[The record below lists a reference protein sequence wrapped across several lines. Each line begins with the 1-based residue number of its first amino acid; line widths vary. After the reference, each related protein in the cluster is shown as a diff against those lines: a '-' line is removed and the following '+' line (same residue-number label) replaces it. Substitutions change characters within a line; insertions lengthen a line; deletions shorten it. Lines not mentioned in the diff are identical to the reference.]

1 MYRRGL
7 QLLLLSL
14 EVMPC
19 FCLGENLLVQSLKC
33 ECVSNEIQYCAKVM
47 RTNFDEFRALFSS
60 KYRRTFDRYFAA
72 FARHLTKFR
81 RQFAKAS
88 EKSNRKIARLIEK
101 SLVRIFEAAKYRRR
115 FTSNQMKYPPTF
127 RLQNKRPIN
136 VISHGKT

>member
-1 MYRRGL
+1 MGVTVSDFTLRG
-7 QLLLLSL
+7 
-14 EVMPC
+14 C
-19 FCLGENLLVQSLKC
+19 III
-33 ECVSNEIQYCAKVM
+33 IQYCAKVM

-101 SLVRIFEAAKYRRR
+101 SLVRIFEAAKYRR
-115 FTSNQMKYPPTF
+115 FTSNQMKYPLTF
-127 RLQNKRPIN
+127 RLQDKRPIN
-136 VISHGKT
+136 VISHGKTKTIISTASDTVI